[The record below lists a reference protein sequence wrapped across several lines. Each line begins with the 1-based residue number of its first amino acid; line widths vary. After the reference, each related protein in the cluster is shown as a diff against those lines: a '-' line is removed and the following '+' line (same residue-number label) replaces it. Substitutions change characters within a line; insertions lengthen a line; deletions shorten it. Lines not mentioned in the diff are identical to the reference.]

1 MWNARMVVEDRVMWE
16 TQSIWLDGIFE
27 WVERQAVN
35 FSLCMIAHSGGR
47 CFMKHQGRIA
57 LGLQRESLTC
67 WSMVAFVDLLNT
79 NSLTILVVQWWFMFL
94 AHASACS
101 NSIWPIELSCLL
113 KFPLLFQLFCSYRS
127 WYPIH
132 CWKAA
137 CSEKKGTYPS
147 DWKPFCLFDL
157 VTKLAFYFPF
167 FFRIS
172 LSLATCL
179 LC

>member
-1 MWNARMVVEDRVMWE
+1 
-16 TQSIWLDGIFE
+16 
-27 WVERQAVN
+27 
-35 FSLCMIAHSGGR
+35 MIAHSGGR

-94 AHASACS
+94 THASACS

-172 LSLATCL
+172 LSLLHAYYAKKLCL
-179 LC
+179 YSEWNGWSWTSKIWYIKLLSLKKYFHY